1 MFPGVA
7 GAEWTN
13 IILWK
18 KGYDNGLDGKQ
29 KILFNGKNPEITKL
43 PLETSEIEKPEEIK
57 ELERIVTSTKGFA
70 SIRQITTAR
79 KPYGLAT
86 DYLKTG
92 SKNELSL
99 IHADRKSDEDIKIYV
114 TSKKSVYAEASFPFP
129 RVAPAFENYKV
140 FIPDAWGN
148 MSKAGLGG
156 AYADIII
163 ASPKEAT
170 LGTYV
175 ESGNFTNF
183 IIAQKHAKYFMTK
196 FFRALLYANK
206 HSIINSSA
214 WVAVPC
220 QSYKEDFWD
229 SNISEIDEALF
240 EKYEIPDNIR
250 QFVRTNIQTKEEKNI
265 VNFDKKEKA
274 PN

>member
-1 MFPGVA
+1 
-7 GAEWTN
+7 
-13 IILWK
+13 
-18 KGYDNGLDGKQ
+18 
-29 KILFNGKNPEITKL
+29 
-43 PLETSEIEKPEEIK
+43 
-57 ELERIVTSTKGFA
+57 
-70 SIRQITTAR
+70 
-79 KPYGLAT
+79 
-86 DYLKTG
+86 
-92 SKNELSL
+92 
-99 IHADRKSDEDIKIYV
+99 
-114 TSKKSVYAEASFPFP
+114 
-129 RVAPAFENYKV
+129 
-140 FIPDAWGN
+140 
-148 MSKAGLGG
+148 
-156 AYADIII
+156 
-163 ASPKEAT
+163 
-170 LGTYV
+170 
-175 ESGNFTNF
+175 
-183 IIAQKHAKYFMTK
+183 MTK